1 METQQRPAA
10 LEVREICK
18 HFPGVQALQNV
29 SVALHTGE
37 VHAIIGE
44 NGAGKST
51 LMNIIFGVIQP
62 DSGQIFRNGTPV
74 IIHRPVDAQHIGIG
88 IVPQELNLV
97 SQLTVM
103 ENITLGLAPCKINH
117 LMLDWSGIERK
128 ANAALQQIGERID
141 PRALVANLST
151 AQQQLVQIARALA
164 FGAKILIFD
173 EPTASL
179 TLQETESLFTIIH
192 NFQQQ
197 GGSVFYISHR
207 LEEIREIADR
217 VTVLRDGQ
225 KVVELDACKTNLHE
239 MVKYMVGREVK
250 EAERTTIFDAADK
263 EVVLQVDEL
272 SRDEEFQ
279 QISFKLH
286 AGEILGI
293 AGLVGA
299 GRTELAKCLYG
310 DTTPD
315 SGTITLHSQ
324 PVSYTSPKQ
333 AIQGRLAYVPE
344 ERRQLGLFPILSV
357 AENMTMPILQRLY
370 RFLRIDRKQEAA
382 YVREYVQKL
391 DIKAAHIRQQIQN
404 LSGGNQQK
412 VILARWLLTG
422 CQILILDEP
431 TRGIDVNAK
440 AEIHH
445 LLKELVQQG
454 LAIIF
459 ISSELQE
466 VIDIAD
472 RILIMHEGRLKG
484 EVLAHATN
492 QEEVLRIALSS
503 SEFLSI

>member
-1 METQQRPAA
+1 METQQRLIA

-18 HFPGVQALQNV
+18 HFPGVQALHNV
-29 SVALHTGE
+29 NVALYTGG

-62 DSGQIFRNGTPV
+62 DSGQIFRNGESVT
-74 IIHRPVDAQHIGIG
+74 IHRPVDAQKIGIG

-97 SQLTVM
+97 PKLTVM
-103 ENITLGLAPCKINH
+103 ENITLGMAPCKISH
-117 LMLDWSGIERK
+117 MMLDWAGIEHQ

-141 PRALVANLST
+141 PHTLVADLST

-179 TLQETESLFTIIH
+179 TLQETDSLFHIIH

-225 KVVELDACKTNLHE
+225 KVIELDARQTNLHE

-250 EAERTTIFDAADK
+250 ETKRAAIFDPTDK
-263 EVVLQVDEL
+263 KIVLQVDQL
-272 SRDEEFQ
+272 SRREEFQ
-279 QISFKLH
+279 NISFILH

-315 SGTITLHSQ
+315 SGAMTLYSQ
-324 PVSYTSPKQ
+324 PVLYTSPQQ
-333 AIQGRLAYVPE
+333 AIQSRLAYVPE

-357 AENMTMPILQRLY
+357 TENMTMPILQHLY
-370 RFLRIDRKQEAA
+370 RFFRIDRKQEAS
-382 YVREYVQKL
+382 YVLEYVQKL

-492 QEEVLRIALSS
+492 QEEVLRIALS
-503 SEFLSI
+503 